1 MNINDF
7 RDEKLLKNVG
17 MVAWQVVVS
26 AVAGGGAPRPGVAA
40 GRRGGPAGGSVLIW
54 IAGWEGKAEDCQEAE
69 TKPTKL
75 KNYDTKMSQM

>member
-40 GRRGGPAGGSVLIW
+40 GGSVLIW